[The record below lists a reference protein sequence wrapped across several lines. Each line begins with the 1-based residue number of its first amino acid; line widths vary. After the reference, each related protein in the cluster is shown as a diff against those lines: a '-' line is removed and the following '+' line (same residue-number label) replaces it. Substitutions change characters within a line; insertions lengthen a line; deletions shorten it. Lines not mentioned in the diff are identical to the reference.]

1 MPNQTKIV
9 SILALSALL
18 WRCDPLTQP
27 VRDAEKSLAAYR
39 SELSEFR
46 QTCGGAGKM
55 PDVRFYLFGMGGRPK
70 LLYKNGELQN
80 ALTGMVLKKWPVRK
94 DLILPHEYKIVILDS
109 AGAVTLIREDSL
121 GIWLERNG
129 ESELLPGTG
138 AAVRLPDFQGKRF
151 ANVLKVLHQEILI
164 NIVGGRPV
172 PNFFI
177 YPRPWYRDG
186 AMMAMCLKATGN
198 LGLIREWILGLRES
212 FDRNN
217 AGEAEADNP
226 GQALYLISLVSDRNH
241 PLVPELLK
249 ALKRFEVRD
258 GDRRFIRGRS
268 DFSEHPVYQTK
279 WAMLGIEA
287 LGLPDPY
294 SVPDVEDGYGAL
306 FWMGREGGRNAPLS
320 SGDESRYP
328 YLDWASDHFFGTKT
342 GKISDRDYP
351 LTWETE
357 ASQAGYEGMGIVDER
372 YTRDRTGTPHTWHAA
387 EAFLSILDSD
397 RNTNQAQVK
406 P

>member
-1 MPNQTKIV
+1 MKKRIV
-9 SILALSALL
+9 IYSLLGTALFQL
-18 WRCDPLTQP
+18 RCDPLMQP
-27 VRDAEKSLAAYR
+27 IRDAERSLAAYR
-39 SELSEFR
+39 SELAAFR
-46 QTCGGAGKM
+46 ESRGGAKAM
-55 PDVRFYLFGMGGRPK
+55 PDVRFFLFGMGGRPK
-70 LLYKNGELQN
+70 LLYKNGELRN
-80 ALTGMVLKKWPVRK
+80 ALTGIVLKKWPVRK
-94 DLILPHEYKIVILDS
+94 DFILPHEYKVVILDS

-129 ESELLPGTG
+129 ESELVPGTE

-164 NIVGGRPV
+164 NIIGGRPV

-177 YPRPWYRDG
+177 YPKPWYRDG

-198 LGLIREWILGLRES
+198 LGLIREWILGLREP

-217 AGEAEADNP
+217 AGETEADNP

-241 PLVPELLK
+241 PLVPELLR

-258 GDRRFIRGRS
+258 GVKRFIRGRS

-279 WAMLGIEA
+279 WAILGIEA
-287 LGLPDPY
+287 LGLPEPY
-294 SVPDVEDGYGAL
+294 SVPDIADGYGAL
-306 FWMGREGGRNAPLS
+306 FWMKREGGRNSRLS
-320 SGDESRYP
+320 SGAESNYP

-357 ASQAGYEGMGIVDER
+357 ASQAEYAGMGLVDER

-387 EAFLSILDSD
+387 EAFLSILDS
-397 RNTNQAQVK
+397 N
-406 P
+406 